1 MKKFVKKIF
10 VAESL
15 NEWEGPESEGM
26 ASSFPPQGDY
36 QYSDAARISRELDS
50 LAVDDTVVLVVTKE
64 DDGFFKWK
72 KGKGWT

>member
-1 MKKFVKKIF
+1 MKAKFINEELRDWSEHEGRDF
-10 VAESL
+10 SES
-15 NEWEGPESEGM
+15 
-26 ASSFPPQGDY
+26 DY